1 MGTGEVEDPGLDW
14 MAFMRTSTSVENSAS
29 VPVFLVVSMLVEE
42 GSAFALAAEVKSVG
56 RVGTWLMAFFAG
68 RISGRDCRAGG
79 G

>member
-29 VPVFLVVSMLVEE
+29 VPVFVVVSMLVEE
-42 GSAFALAAEVKSVG
+42 GSAFALAAEVKSAG
-56 RVGTWLMAFFAG
+56 LVGTWLMAFFAG
-68 RISGRDCRAGG
+68 RISGRDCSAGG